1 MSRDPIVSSN
11 DDAESALSDDE
22 LDVVVGG
29 RHLHRPPFDQGLYV
43 HVSPRYNAAAAH
55 PPAGLGR

>member
-1 MSRDPIVSSN
+1 MSREPFVPAHHA
-11 DDAESALSDDE
+11 AESVLIDDE